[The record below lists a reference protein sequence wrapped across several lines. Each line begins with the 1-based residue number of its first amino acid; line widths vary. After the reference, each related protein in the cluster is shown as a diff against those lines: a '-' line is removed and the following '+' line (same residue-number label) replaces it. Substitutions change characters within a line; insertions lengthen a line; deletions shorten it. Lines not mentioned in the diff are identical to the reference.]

1 MNHLDRSTPNLGSV
15 AMHLDTER
23 DIRMPAIQKNTSRSI
38 IYIKT
43 RYPKLLEYLQ
53 KIGHPDAHD
62 IDFQERYLNQ
72 LAINPHQCLPLRDAI
87 HRSAN
92 QQNLD
97 PQHCTHTNLTPLQQT
112 SEGKWVG
119 DSIPSRFI
127 IENDQ
132 YPRFLVSLVADWS
145 RPQGGILHSIQ
156 ECVRSEDL
164 IHVYLDLDSNS
175 TPITNH
181 DVNTIVETTLGVI
194 NQYFDTRHI
203 LTRPE
208 VIILRNQGSSQYKV
222 HVHIPE
228 LTLAKKHLKYV
239 VEKAKG
245 ILPLLAEFID
255 TNYSGCRMV
264 LTKKKDNKNSVY
276 YDPQYPPWGGADPEE
291 QLLLL
296 LKTKVRAWKGE
307 QPLMLKPHYTHM
319 LQEIHTARIENSNI
333 TTEIQHRMS
342 RYIDHSQFNAS

>member
-1 MNHLDRSTPNLGSV
+1 MNGYQNKIREK
-15 AMHLDTER
+15 LDTSSKTNVN
-23 DIRMPAIQKNTSRSI
+23 KNGLRKITLPGCMSSNI
-38 IYIKT
+38 
-43 RYPKLLEYLQ
+43 PKVEYSKLIAYLQ
-53 KIGHPDAHD
+53 KIRHPDAHD
-62 IDFQERYLNQ
+62 IDFQQRYLTQ
-72 LAINPHQCLPLRDAI
+72 LATNPHQCLPLRDAI
-87 HRSAN
+87 HRSGN

-97 PQHCTHTNLTPLQQT
+97 PEYCTHTNLTPLQQT
-112 SEGKWVG
+112 AEGKWIG

-145 RPQGGILHSIQ
+145 RPQGGIIHSIQ

-175 TPITNH
+175 TPITTQ

-208 VIILRNQGSSQYKV
+208 VIILRNQGASQYKV

-228 LTLAKKHLKYV
+228 LTMIKKHLKYV
-239 VEKAKG
+239 VEKVKG

-264 LTKKKDNKNSVY
+264 LTKKKDNKNSIY
-276 YDPQYPPWGGADPEE
+276 YDPQYPPWGGARPRRAIAAITQDNGSSLERRAT
-291 QLLLL
+291 LN
-296 LKTKVRAWKGE
+296 TK
-307 QPLMLKPHYTHM
+307 
-319 LQEIHTARIENSNI
+319 ARV
-333 TTEIQHRMS
+333 
-342 RYIDHSQFNAS
+342 HSDVARDSYRKD